1 MNYKVATIPP
11 FEKQLKRLAKKYPSL
26 KTEYSELIESLEEK
40 PKQGKAIGKNCYK
53 IRLAIKSKGSGKRGG
68 GRVITY
74 VQVLES
80 MVYLL
85 AIYDKSPHDDV
96 TDKEIRYLLSF
107 IDE

>member
-1 MNYKVATIPP
+1 M
-11 FEKQLKRLAKKYPSL
+11 QKKYPSL

-53 IRLAIKSKGSGKRGG
+53 IRFANKSKSTGKRGG

-74 VQVLES
+74 VQVIES

-85 AIYDKSPHDDV
+85 AIYDKSTHGDV